1 MRTKNP
7 ISISI
12 APLNGLTGR
21 SYYDL
26 DNTLTIMQRL
36 YETGTVDGFEFQ
48 HLEEWDARFPPRAE
62 PQRRAAWETSAHYTT
77 DEIAA
82 VLCASG
88 VPILSVHANRDV
100 GAYLCSTETADVA
113 YGKRLIQ
120 EALILTDKV
129 GAEICVFHLWDTWK
143 EQFDPQVLHHT
154 LEEVSIEFPG
164 IKAAIENVPTHL
176 EGCSPVDLLQSF
188 PWITLDLRWAA
199 LYNELND
206 FAHLRDR
213 LANVHL
219 SGQLSVN
226 TWNVAPNWF
235 PDQIATFEFY
245 EAINILRTHWDYTGL
260 LTIEM
265 HGQKGNTWDGL
276 IAAMK
281 TLKENIV

>member
-1 MRTKNP
+1 MKTKNP
-7 ISISI
+7 ISISV
-12 APLNGLTGR
+12 APLNGLTGK

-26 DNTLTIMQRL
+26 DNTLRIMQRL

-62 PQRRAAWETSAHYTT
+62 PQRGAAWETSAHYTT

-82 VLCASG
+82 ALCACG

-100 GAYLCSTETADVA
+100 GAYLCSTEAADVT

-120 EALILTDKV
+120 EALMLTDKV

-154 LEEVSIEFPG
+154 LEEVSAEFPKV
-164 IKAAIENVPTHL
+164 KAAIENVPTHL
-176 EGCSPVDLLQSF
+176 EGYTPVDLLQSF

-199 LYNELND
+199 LYDELIK

-219 SGQLSVN
+219 SGQLSLD
-226 TWNVAPNWF
+226 TWKVAPNWF
-235 PDQIATFEFY
+235 PGQIATFRFH
-245 EAINILRTHWDYTGL
+245 EAINILRTHWGYTGL